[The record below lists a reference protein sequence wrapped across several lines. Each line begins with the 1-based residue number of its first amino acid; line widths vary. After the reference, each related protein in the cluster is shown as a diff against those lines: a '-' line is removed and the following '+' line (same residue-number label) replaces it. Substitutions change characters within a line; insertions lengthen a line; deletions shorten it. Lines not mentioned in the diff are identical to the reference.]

1 MAAADKDRSIA
12 VFGAGS
18 WGTALA
24 VVLVRNG
31 FDVVLWG
38 RRVDGIAQMER
49 ERCNSRYLPDIPFP
63 DGLRVTDD
71 LAMVSNS
78 TRQWLL
84 VVPSPGFR
92 DTLQSIVSA
101 SDHADALNGVTIVWG
116 TKGFEP
122 ATGRLLSQV
131 VDEVAGSKP
140 VQAVISGPSFAG
152 EVALGRPTAL
162 TVASAEPAVADRV
175 ARWFRNDHLRVYT
188 NLDISGVQLGGAIK
202 NVIAIATG
210 ICDGMD
216 LGANARAALVTRG
229 LAELCR
235 LGEALGG
242 RPETFM
248 GLTGLG
254 DLVLTC
260 TDDQSRNRRVGIALG
275 RGQSLDEALRDV
287 AQEAE
292 GIHTARALHGM
303 SQRLK
308 LQMPITEQVYKVLF
322 EGHTPAA
329 AVASLLQRDP
339 RPE

>member
-1 MAAADKDRSIA
+1 MAVTDKDRSIA

-24 VVLVRNG
+24 VVLARNG
-31 FDVVLWG
+31 FDVVLCG
-38 RRVDGIAQMER
+38 REVDDIAEIARQ
-49 ERCNSRYLPDIPFP
+49 RCNPRYLPDIAFP

-71 LAMVSNS
+71 LAMASNT

-84 VVPSPGFR
+84 VIPSPGFR
-92 DTLQSIVSA
+92 DTLQSIVTVC
-101 SDHADALNGVTIVWG
+101 DDNDLNGVTIAWG

-131 VDEVAGSKP
+131 VDDVAGSTAA
-140 VQAVISGPSFAG
+140 QAVISGPSFAG

-162 TVASAEPAVADRV
+162 TVASAAPAVAERV
-175 ARWFRNDHLRVYT
+175 ARWLRNDHLRVYT

-210 ICDGMD
+210 ICDGMG
-216 LGANARAALVTRG
+216 LGANAQAALVTRG

-242 RPETFM
+242 KPETFM

-260 TDDQSRNRRVGIALG
+260 TDDQSRNRRLGIALG